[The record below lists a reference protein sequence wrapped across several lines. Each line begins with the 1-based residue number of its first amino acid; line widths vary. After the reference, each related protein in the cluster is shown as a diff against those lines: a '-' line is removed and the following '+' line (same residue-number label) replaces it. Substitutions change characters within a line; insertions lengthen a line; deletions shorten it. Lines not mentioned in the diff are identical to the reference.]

1 MSSNQN
7 TPAPQNQG
15 ASKRRLVVKR
25 KQGQNTRSNT
35 SSAPLPHPSQFASHQ
50 VPMMPMA
57 GHMPGHQI
65 PMGIPGHQVP
75 MMPMVPNFQ
84 HQARPQVR
92 SHRVYVDDEDVGFV
106 IGGGGSTVKRIKS
119 QTGALIK
126 HFKNDPEDSEH
137 NSGYFNLRG
146 NDHQIH
152 CAKIS
157 IQELVIESKRR
168 RIASLLQQVEGVGG
182 GYGSNSPGYAPRS
195 PDYAPRSPDYTPHS
209 PQHRPT
215 TPPAPNT
222 K

>member
-1 MSSNQN
+1 MSSNSN
-7 TPAPQNQG
+7 TPAQHNQG
-15 ASKRRLVVKR
+15 APKRRLVVKR
-25 KQGQNTRSNT
+25 KQGQNTRPHT
-35 SSAPLPHPSQFASHQ
+35 SSAPLPHPSHFVNQSM
-50 VPMMPMA
+50 VPMA
-57 GHMPGHQI
+57 GHMPGHQM
-65 PMGIPGHQVP
+65 PMGLPGHQVP

-84 HQARPQVR
+84 HQGRPQTR

-137 NSGYFNLRG
+137 DTGYFNLRG

-168 RIASLLQQVEGVGG
+168 RIASLLQQVSGAVG
-182 GYGSNSPGYAPRS
+182 GYGAPSSPTYAPRSPTYAPRS
-195 PDYAPRSPDYTPHS
+195 PDY
-209 PQHRPT
+209 RPT
-215 TPPAPNT
+215 TPPLPNGE
-222 K
+222 